1 MDVSRRKFFKIC
13 AGGMAGT
20 TAAALGFAPKMALAQ
35 ARNFKLLRA
44 KEIRNTCTYCSVG
57 CGLLMYSLGDGA
69 KNAKEAIYH
78 IEGDPDHPVSR
89 GALCPKGAGL
99 LDYVHSENR
108 LRYPQYRAPGSDKWQ
123 RISWDEAF
131 NRIARLMKADRDAN
145 FIEKNE
151 QGVTVNRWLSTG
163 MLCASA
169 ASNETGMLTQ
179 KFVRSL
185 GMLAVDNQARVRHGP
200 TVASL
205 APTFGRGAMT
215 NHWVDIKN
223 ANVVVVMGGNAAEAH
238 PVGFRWAMEAKN
250 NNDATLIVVDPRFTR
265 TASVAD
271 IYAPIRSGT
280 DITFLSGVL
289 LYLIENNKINAEY
302 VKHYTNASLLV
313 RDDFAFEEGLFSG
326 YDAEKRQYDKSSWNY
341 QFDENGY
348 AKRDETLT
356 HPRCVWNLL
365 KQHVSRYTPEVVENI
380 CGTPKADFLKV
391 CDVLASTSAADRTTT
406 FLYALGWTQHTVGA
420 QNIRTMAMI
429 QLLLGNMGMAGG
441 GVNALRGHSNIQGL
455 TDLGLLSTSL
465 PGYLTLPSDKQTDLQ
480 SYLSANTP
488 KATLPEQVNYWSN
501 YPKFFVSLMKSFYGE
516 AAQKE
521 NDWGFEWLPKWD
533 QAYDVIKY
541 FNMMDNGNVT
551 GYICQG
557 FNPVASFPDKNKVV
571 RSLSKL
577 KYMVV
582 IDPLVTETSTFW
594 QNHGESNDVDPSAIQ
609 TEVFRLP
616 STCFAEEDGS
626 IANSGR
632 WLQWHWKGQDAPGE
646 ARNDGEIL
654 AGIYHRL
661 RELYRTEGGK
671 GAEPLLKMSWRY
683 KQPDHPES
691 EEVAKENNGYALA
704 DLYDQNSTLLAKKGQ
719 LLNSFALLRDDG
731 STASSCW
738 IYTGSW
744 TEQGNQMANRDNADP
759 SGLGNT
765 LGWAWAWPLNR
776 RVLYNRASADINGK
790 PWDAKRMLIQ
800 WNGSKWV
807 GNDIPDFNTAPPGS
821 NTGPFI
827 MQQEGLGRLFAL
839 DKLAEGP
846 FPEHYEP
853 IETPLGT
860 NPLHPKVV
868 SSPVVRLYEEDAIRL
883 GKKDKFPYVGT
894 TYRLTEHFHTW
905 TKHALL
911 NSIAQPEQFVEI
923 SEGLAKSKGIANG
936 DWVKVSSRRGFIRAV
951 AVVTRRLRTLN
962 VNGQQVETVGIP
974 LHWGFEGVARKGYIA
989 NTLTPNVGDSNSQT
1003 PEYKAFLVNIEKA

>member
-1 MDVSRRKFFKIC
+1 
-13 AGGMAGT
+13 
-20 TAAALGFAPKMALAQ
+20 
-35 ARNFKLLRA
+35 
-44 KEIRNTCTYCSVG
+44 
-57 CGLLMYSLGDGA
+57 
-69 KNAKEAIYH
+69 
-78 IEGDPDHPVSR
+78 
-89 GALCPKGAGL
+89 
-99 LDYVHSENR
+99 
-108 LRYPQYRAPGSDKWQ
+108 
-123 RISWDEAF
+123 
-131 NRIARLMKADRDAN
+131 
-145 FIEKNE
+145 
-151 QGVTVNRWLSTG
+151 
-163 MLCASA
+163 
-169 ASNETGMLTQ
+169 
-179 KFVRSL
+179 
-185 GMLAVDNQARVRHGP
+185 
-200 TVASL
+200 
-205 APTFGRGAMT
+205 MT

-302 VKHYTNASLLV
+302 VKHYTNANLLV
-313 RDDFAFEEGLFSG
+313 RDDFAFEDGLFSG

-348 AKRDETLT
+348 AMRDETLQ

-391 CDVLASTSAADRTTT
+391 CEVLASTSAADRTTT

-465 PGYLTLPSDKQTDLQ
+465 PGYLTLPSEQQTDLQ
-480 SYLSANTP
+480 SYLAANTP
-488 KATLPEQVNYWSN
+488 KATLAEQVNYWSN
-501 YPKFFVSLMKSFYGE
+501 YPKFFVSLMKSFYGD

-521 NDWGFEWLPKWD
+521 NDWGFHWLPKWD

-557 FNPVASFPDKNKVV
+557 FNAVASFPDKNKVV

-594 QNHGESNDVDPSAIQ
+594 QNHGESNDVDPAAIQ

-671 GAEPLLKMSWRY
+671 GVEPLLKMGWHY
-683 KQPDHPES
+683 KQPDRPES

-704 DLYDQNSTLLAKKGQ
+704 DLFDANGAPLAKKGQ

-731 STASSCW
+731 TTASSCW

-790 PWDAKRMLIQ
+790 PWD
-800 WNGSKWV
+800 
-807 GNDIPDFNTAPPGS
+807 
-821 NTGPFI
+821 
-827 MQQEGLGRLFAL
+827 
-839 DKLAEGP
+839 
-846 FPEHYEP
+846 EP
-853 IETPLGT
+853 METPLGT
-860 NPLHPKVV
+860 NPLHPNVV
-868 SSPVVRLYEEDAIRL
+868 SSPVVRLYEEDALRL

-911 NSIAQPEQFVEI
+911 NAIAQPEQFVEI
-923 SEGLAKSKGIANG
+923 SEGLAKAKGIANG
-936 DWVKVSSRRGFIRAV
+936 DRVTVSSKRGFIRAV
-951 AVVTRRLRTLN
+951 AVVTRRLQTLN